1 MSHKMNLIE
10 NVYENVAMCSN
21 ENWEKLENWE
31 SDGSWYWVD
40 HVNHNWIEP
49 ETNDTQRFQL

>member
-21 ENWEKLENWE
+21 MENWEKLENWE
-31 SDGSWYWVD
+31 SDGSW
-40 HVNHNWIEP
+40 
-49 ETNDTQRFQL
+49 